1 MRGPS
6 SSHSAA
12 ALRIGR
18 MCRDLMG
25 GDILGVVVYYDKKDA
40 LATTHDSQGSDM
52 GMKGGILGF
61 EADDPRLLDPDTHLE
76 HAGIEIR
83 FEVRDTGKNIPN
95 IYQLELRNMQEEL
108 RVEAVSTG
116 GGMIRLLEINGTAI
130 SMEGDSYET
139 LLW

>member
-1 MRGPS
+1 MGKHIPSIFNDVVGPVMRGPS

-25 GDILGVVVYYDKKDA
+25 GDILGVVVYYDKNDA

-61 EADDPRLLDPDTHLE
+61 
-76 HAGIEIR
+76 
-83 FEVRDTGKNIPN
+83 
-95 IYQLELRNMQEEL
+95 
-108 RVEAVSTG
+108 
-116 GGMIRLLEINGTAI
+116 
-130 SMEGDSYET
+130 
-139 LLW
+139 